1 MKSHQQK
8 TELEKRLEAEAQAEQ
23 ERAAAEKGNG
33 QDSADNETQAA
44 PEPAALDVDAL
55 IRERDELQDRVLRM
69 RAEFDNF
76 RKRMARESDRLR
88 QQAAEALIRDLLPVA
103 DHLELALRHKEGGAD
118 ALGEGVAMVLRQFHE
133 VLARHGLE
141 PIEAVGQP
149 FNPEVHEAVTQR
161 ESTDVPPDSVIE
173 EFQKGYRL
181 GQMVLRPS
189 KVVVS
194 MGPADLQQSG
204 VSPEDDESAGI
215 EQ

>member
-1 MKSHQQK
+1 MKSHQEK
-8 TELEKRLEAEAQAEQ
+8 TELEKRLEAEAHAEQ

-33 QDSADNETQAA
+33 KDRAGDEAQAA
-44 PEPAALDVDAL
+44 PEPAAVDVDAL

-76 RKRMARESDRLR
+76 RKRMARESDRIK

-118 ALGEGVAMVLRQFHE
+118 ALGEGVEMVLRQFHE
-133 VLARHGLE
+133 VLGRHGLE

-194 MGPADLQQSG
+194 MGSADLQQSG
-204 VSPEDDESAGI
+204 ASPEDDESTGI

>member
-1 MKSHQQK
+1 
-8 TELEKRLEAEAQAEQ
+8 
-23 ERAAAEKGNG
+23 
-33 QDSADNETQAA
+33 
-44 PEPAALDVDAL
+44 
-55 IRERDELQDRVLRM
+55 M

-76 RKRMARESDRLR
+76 RKRMTRESDRLR

-103 DHLELALRHKEGGAD
+103 DHLELALRHKEGCAD
-118 ALGEGVAMVLRQFHE
+118 ALGEGVGMVLRQLHE
-133 VLARHGLE
+133 VLGRHGLE

-161 ESTDVPPDSVIE
+161 ESSDVPPDSVIE

-194 MGPADLQQSG
+194 MGSG
-204 VSPEDDESAGI
+204 EPTQPGDTPPDEGPTEV